1 MKEIYKHNMKK
12 YVLLI
17 LVKLYTES
25 SPDYKIQREDSSK
38 KIITKRKA
46 LIGRAYRATSPPD
59 PGELKEHPA

>member
-1 MKEIYKHNMKK
+1 MKERDKYKLNK

-38 KIITKRKA
+38 NFFF
-46 LIGRAYRATSPPD
+46 
-59 PGELKEHPA
+59 LKKSSH